1 VYGFQA
7 VNVDSQRRTP
17 HSLLHWMR
25 RIIQIRQTTRAFGR
39 GDIRFLKPANH
50 RILAYLRT
58 FEEEQILVVNNLAGT
73 SQAGELDLK
82 HLKGAIP
89 IEMFGGSPFP
99 RIGDLPYLLTMGPY
113 QFHWFKLRWL

>member
-1 VYGFQA
+1 

-25 RIIQIRQTTRAFGR
+25 RVIQIRRTTRAFGR

-50 RILAYLRT
+50 RVLAYLRT
-58 FEEEQILVVNNLAGT
+58 YEQDQILVVNNLSGT
-73 SQAGELDLK
+73 AQAAELDLK
-82 HLKGAIP
+82 ELQGAIP

-99 RIGDLPYLLTMGPY
+99 RIGELPYLLTLGPF
-113 QFHWFKLRWL
+113 QFLWFKLRWL